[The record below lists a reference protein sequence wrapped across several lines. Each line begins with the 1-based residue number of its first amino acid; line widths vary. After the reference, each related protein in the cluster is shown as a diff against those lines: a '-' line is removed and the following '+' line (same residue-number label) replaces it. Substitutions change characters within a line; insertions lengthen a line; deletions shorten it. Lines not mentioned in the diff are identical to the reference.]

1 MAASSANERLIE
13 VGIEQFGQ
21 NGMIAVGTRA
31 IADAA
36 GLQMS
41 AITYHFGG
49 KEGLYRACAQ
59 HVAQQMTDRVAP
71 VLKLAEATST
81 DTGGTAGARAAVLSI
96 LSGMVTVMMCEEIAP
111 LALFVVR
118 EQMNPTPAFEILYE
132 GTIGRVLTIVGD
144 LLQRV
149 ACGTLS
155 VEEMQVRSLAL
166 MGQIFIFRFGRATL
180 MRTTRWKSVGPSETE
195 AVRRAVRAHA
205 EAILI
210 ELATGARA

>member
-149 ACGTLS
+149 ACGALS